1 MAHEIVI
8 PRLGWSMEEGTF
20 VGWLKRDGDVV
31 RRGEAVFE
39 LEGEK
44 ASQEIEAV
52 DEGILRIP
60 ANAPQPGSV
69 LKIGTVI
76 GYLVAPGEP
85 TPGPIQ
91 PPPGAAPNR
100 AHAAMPPAA
109 APSVR
114 RLARELGVE
123 LSGIEGTGPGGR
135 ILSADVERA
144 SSVRGRGEPAKRSS
158 VAAVASPRAKR
169 VAAELGIDW
178 TRLSGTGAGGRIR
191 EQDVRAAT
199 AQRTSPANE
208 NGERRRPLS
217 SRRRVI
223 ARRMLASRQQTV
235 PVTLT
240 TRADATN
247 LVELRERH
255 KSVGG
260 ATLIPSYQDI
270 IIKIVAEVLK
280 RHRLLAAR
288 LDENAIVF
296 PADEEL
302 HVGMAVDTDEGLLV
316 PVLQNVGS
324 TSLIQVAAQSRSLIE
339 RARAGTLAAAD
350 MQGAVFTITNLG
362 AYGIDAFTPIINAPE
377 SAILGL
383 GAIRREPVVLDDG
396 QIVARSQLTLSLT
409 FDHRI
414 VDGAPAARFLQTLV
428 AAIANS
434 TPWLL
439 GE

>member
-1 MAHEIVI
+1 
-8 PRLGWSMEEGTF
+8 
-20 VGWLKRDGDVV
+20 
-31 RRGEAVFE
+31 
-39 LEGEK
+39 
-44 ASQEIEAV
+44 
-52 DEGILRIP
+52 
-60 ANAPQPGSV
+60 
-69 LKIGTVI
+69 
-76 GYLVAPGEP
+76 
-85 TPGPIQ
+85 
-91 PPPGAAPNR
+91 
-100 AHAAMPPAA
+100 MPPAA

-114 RLARELGVE
+114 RQARELGVE

-144 SSVRGRGEPAKRSS
+144 SSERSRGEPAKRSN

-191 EQDVRAAT
+191 EQDVRAA
-199 AQRTSPANE
+199 AVQRTSPANE
-208 NGERRRPLS
+208 RSERRHPLS

-247 LVELRERH
+247 LVELRERY
-255 KSVGG
+255 KSMGG

-339 RARAGTLAAAD
+339 RARAGTLAVAD